1 MILNGL
7 RDVNAKALGQA
18 VLIGGSVVGCAILG
32 IMPLTIRA
40 RPRLSGWGPIVFDRN
55 TDSVSV
61 RLLA

>member
-7 RDVNAKALGQA
+7 RDVNAEALGQA
-18 VLIGGSVVGCAILG
+18 VLIGGSVAGCAILD
-32 IMPLTIRA
+32 IIPLTIRA

-55 TDSVSV
+55 TASEGA